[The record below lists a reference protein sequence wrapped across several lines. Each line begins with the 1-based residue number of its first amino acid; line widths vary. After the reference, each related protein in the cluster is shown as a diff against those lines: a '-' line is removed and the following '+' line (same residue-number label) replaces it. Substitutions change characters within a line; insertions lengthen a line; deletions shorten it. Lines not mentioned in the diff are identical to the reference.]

1 MAPRATTASAATP
14 MRIGF
19 RPPPDVG
26 AGVICTATGVPEPAT
41 NVSTAA
47 AVGDAVAAGAAV
59 GGAGVGS
66 SVGSSVG
73 GAVTEVAGGAVRTGV
88 GRAVGGGGVVVS
100 VGVLTACPT
109 IDLCMDGLMAHG

>member
-59 GGAGVGS
+59 VGAGVGS
-66 SVGSSVG
+66 SVGPSVG
-73 GAVTEVAGGAVRTGV
+73 GAVTEVAGGAVRTG
-88 GRAVGGGGVVVS
+88 GGGAVGGGGVGRS
-100 VGVLTACPT
+100 VGVLTACTT
-109 IDLCMDGLMAHG
+109 IVPCMNEWMAQ